1 MHLPYASEESMV
13 LSQLQLAYFYYL
25 KLSLIFIKLQNYR
38 ICESQFKFFKV
49 HKKEKV
55 TTKITTT
62 TTKIDKE
69 VIKKASLI
77 YLLGILRFQAPENQI
92 LPATIKISNFV
103 L

>member
-1 MHLPYASEESMV
+1 MHLPYASEELMV

-25 KLSLIFIKLQNYR
+25 KLSLILIKLQNYR
-38 ICESQFKFFKV
+38 ICESQFNFFQA
-49 HKKEKV
+49 HKKGKA

-77 YLLGILRFQAPENQI
+77 YLLGILRFQAPGNQI
-92 LPATIKISNFV
+92 LPATIKKSNFV
-103 L
+103 F